1 MILLDSG
8 DPDFDTPPHIVA
20 ALHKAAKDGHT
31 HYADHRGDAELRS
44 LLAEVVTSRAW
55 RPYGNEEILVTHGAS
70 GGLSAVM
77 LALSRPGAQILIPGP
92 AYPLYTELARIAGLE
107 IVHVPPAH
115 GFRLDMA
122 AIESRASGARFI
134 VLCNPCNPT
143 GMVVARDDLERL
155 AEVAER
161 HDLIV
166 IADEA
171 YDQLVFEP
179 TTFTTTLAIPAFR
192 SRLIYVQTFS
202 KSYAMCGW
210 RIGYLAAERDVVD
223 AALAVHESLNG
234 PVNSSVQRAAIAALS
249 APNALAGVMR
259 EEFRRRRD
267 MVCALTARVPQVR
280 LDPPE
285 ATFYAFFKYAGSAP
299 SREVARAAL
308 ACGVAVR
315 PGSSYGPHGEGYVR
329 AALCCATEILPEAMD
344 RLLGVLA
351 TCS

>member
-1 MILLDSG
+1 VIPLDSG

-20 ALHKAAKDGHT
+20 ALHQAAKDGHT
-31 HYADHRGDAELRS
+31 HYADHRGDVELRS

-70 GGLSAVM
+70 GALSAVL
-77 LALSRPGAQILIPGP
+77 LALSRPGAQILIPNP
-92 AYPLYTELARIAGLE
+92 TYPLYAELAGLAGLE
-107 IVHVPPAH
+107 VVHVPPAH

-122 AIESRASGARFI
+122 AIESRAPGAQFI

-143 GMVVARDDLERL
+143 GKVHTRDDLERL
-155 AEVAER
+155 AGVAER
-161 HDLIV
+161 HDLMVIV
-166 IADEA
+166 DEA
-171 YDQLVFEP
+171 YDELVFGP
-179 TTFTTTLAIPAFR
+179 TTFTTALAIPAFH

-210 RIGYLAAERDVVD
+210 RIGYLAAEQAVVD
-223 AALAVHESLNG
+223 AALAVHENLNG
-234 PVNSSVQRAAIAALS
+234 PVNSAVQRAAIAALTT
-249 APNALAGVMR
+249 PNALAGVMR
-259 EEFRRRRD
+259 DEFRRRRD
-267 MVCALTARVPQVR
+267 LACALTARVPGVR

-285 ATFYAFFKYAGSAP
+285 ATFYVFVKYVGSAP
-299 SREVARAAL
+299 SREVVRAAL

-315 PGSSYGPHGEGYVR
+315 PGSSYGPYGEGYVR
-329 AALCCATEILPEAMD
+329 AALCCGTEVLPDAME